1 MNTVKILHLADM
13 HIGAAHSFLGANAE
27 KRRFETLVT
36 FENIIN
42 LANQKKVDIIA
53 IAGDFFDSND
63 IEVTFFNSVLQK
75 IATVP
80 HIKVVYCAGNH
91 DPLNS
96 SSPFQNRVLP
106 KNLYVL
112 GSADSVYTFD
122 DIKTRV
128 YGRSFE
134 TAHLKGEE
142 TFTLPVPQDNYINIL
157 VQHGELKTDLNGDY
171 NPITQKFIKQSGM
184 DYIALGHIHKA
195 TPVGKIDNTFF
206 AYCGCPEGQGFD
218 ELDEKGIYLGEI
230 GKGKCDL
237 EFIAVSK
244 RKHIHQKIDITDV
257 EDITTHILSVLEK
270 NHPNYSENLYKIEL
284 VGFIPE
290 GFELN
295 KNELLARLSTR
306 LYFVKIKDST
316 ELKIDYNALSKETSL
331 KGVFV
336 KNMLEKIN
344 RNPNDSNL
352 KTALKLG
359 IKAFSGEVKYNED

>member
-42 LANQKKVDIIA
+42 LANQKKADIIA
-53 IAGDFFDSND
+53 IAGDLFDSND

-96 SSPFQNRVLP
+96 SSPFQNRILP

-112 GSADSVYTFD
+112 GGEDSVYTFD

-142 TFTLPVPQDNYINIL
+142 TFTLTVPQDDYINIL
-157 VQHGELKTDLNGDY
+157 VQHGELKNDLNGDY
-171 NPITQKFIKQSGM
+171 NPITPNFIKQSGM
-184 DYIALGHIHKA
+184 DYIALGHVHKA
-195 TPVGKIDNTFF
+195 THVGKIENTHF

-218 ELDEKGIYLGEI
+218 ELDDKGIYFGEI

-237 EFIAVSK
+237 EFISVSK

-257 EDITTHILSVLEK
+257 TDIPTHVLTVLENTHK
-270 NHPNYSENLYKIEL
+270 NYTENLYKIEL
-284 VGFIPE
+284 VGEIPE
-290 GFELN
+290 DASPNLAELC
-295 KNELLARLSTR
+295 ARLSAH
-306 LYFVKIKDST
+306 LYFVKLKDST
-316 ELKIDYNALSKETSL
+316 EFKIDYQALAGEASL

-336 KNMLEKIN
+336 KNMLNKIKE
-344 RNPNDSNL
+344 NPNDNNL
-352 KTALKLG
+352 KKALKLG
-359 IKAFSGEVKYNED
+359 LKAFGGEVKYSED